1 MSAKGITKDARKRMT
16 HEIFKDV
23 LEKGDFVR
31 LINTRIAS
39 SNHRIHTL
47 VVNKKSLS
55 GYDDKRYICW
65 DKVSTLPYGH
75 YSLHD
80 EMFGKLMLDDEDWG
94 ESNTE
99 TVASQNNQEM
109 ASPWRTP
116 LPSIPMDNS
125 WTVPDP
131 GFFQRQ
137 YSETELNQD
146 LVDFDKLSETEE
158 DDEPMRNPFVLDE
171 AEESNDEKCTPV
183 PNERVQGPSG
193 RVVLRDTN
201 NVAPRKIRKRP
212 GEKRK
217 TKTARKL
224 TFDSDDDKENIPT
237 RRKRAFILESSDDEN

>member
-1 MSAKGITKDARKRMT
+1 MSAKGVTQDARKRMS

-31 LINTRIAS
+31 MINTRIAS

-55 GYDDKRYICW
+55 GYDDKRYICA

-109 ASPWRTP
+109 ASPTHTT
-116 LPSIPMDNS
+116 LPMDNS
-125 WTVPDP
+125 WTAPDP
-131 GFFQRQ
+131 GLFQRQ
-137 YSETELNQD
+137 YSETELDQD

-171 AEESNDEKCTPV
+171 AEESNDENCTPL
-183 PNERVQGPSG
+183 PNERVQGPRA
-193 RVVLRDTN
+193 RVILRDTN
-201 NVAPRKIRKRP
+201 NDAPRKNLKRP
-212 GEKRK
+212 GEMRK

-224 TFDSDDDKENIPT
+224 TFDSDDDKENILP